1 LLLLLFLLLILLAL
15 GLLLGVLL
23 LLLLF
28 LFRLRLWLLLRM
40 LLLLLCF
47 LFRLRLRLWLLLR
60 MLLLLLFWLGFLL
73 RLIGWFF
80 LGLLLRLGRL
90 FLLLG
95 FLFLALA
102 SESRHATSQEQ
113 GDCCRT
119 DYSDRFHTFFSM
131 TETCCAHSGARPARL
146 LLRPQSPIPDHGP
159 GVAVRH
165 CSLCA
170 DADSREA
177 VKEPERVQEPQ
188 HDAYDDN
195 GIQDRL
201 DGSLHRNE
209 TIHQPEQYAHDN
221 QGQ

>member
-80 LGLLLRLGRL
+80 LGFLLRLGRL

-119 DYSDRFHTFFSM
+119 DYSDRFHTFFL
-131 TETCCAHSGARPARL
+131 HDRN
-146 LLRPQSPIPDHGP
+146 LLRAFWCPAGALAFAATKSHPGSRPGGGRSPLLPMCRCGFERGCERARTCP
-159 GVAVRH
+159 GATTR
-165 CSLCA
+165 
-170 DADSREA
+170 
-177 VKEPERVQEPQ
+177 
-188 HDAYDDN
+188 
-195 GIQDRL
+195 RL
-201 DGSLHRNE
+201 
-209 TIHQPEQYAHDN
+209 
-221 QGQ
+221 